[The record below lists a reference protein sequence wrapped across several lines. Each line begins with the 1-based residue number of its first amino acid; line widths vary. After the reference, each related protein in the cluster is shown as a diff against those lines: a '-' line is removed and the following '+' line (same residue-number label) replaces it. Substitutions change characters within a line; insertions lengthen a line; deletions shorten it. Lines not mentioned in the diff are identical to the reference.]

1 VTHPESFPGRSRGR
15 RARQDNGESEW
26 QGQGAVPSDQREF
39 PDLAPVRPQ
48 GARER
53 DLRMQQGQGGTGPQ
67 AQAQAPQLGG
77 YGGYGGYPGNPAAPQ
92 APATGG
98 QYGQY
103 GQYAGGQQ
111 AGGRHASGGYP
122 VQTPAAEYTQQYQA
136 PQRPLER
143 EEPRQQEQPQQP
155 PRSSRPSKPLKQ
167 EKTPSWAEP
176 DSADEFSERWK
187 RRGQEAK
194 QEEDQDKRRK
204 GRRLL
209 IAAAVVVAVAVGATV
224 YLTQGGPGSSAF
236 GFGNFVSTFQ
246 PGELQSLSNPCNA
259 VSASTLAQ
267 DLPGKPTENGQPLNS
282 GSITQSGQT
291 TECTWTLDS
300 PSTHIFRVLD
310 VQYIGYTPSG
320 LATGNGSATS
330 EAIDFIAADQDGFAY
345 TPKLVKNNP
354 GLQSS
359 STSDISGMPGG
370 NDTSGFAATQV
381 VVNGGLT
388 QDFAY
393 DYVRYRN
400 VIVRV
405 EVQGNSGTANGKT
418 YAASMSDLTPIA
430 TSVAKQLTSAIVK

>member
-39 PDLAPVRPQ
+39 PDLAPIRPQ

-77 YGGYGGYPGNPAAPQ
+77 YGGYPGSPAAPQ
-92 APATGG
+92 APTAGG

-111 AGGRHASGGYP
+111 AGGRPASGGYP
-122 VQTPAAEYTQQYQA
+122 VQPPAAEYPQQQYQA

-143 EEPRQQEQPQQP
+143 EEPRQQEQP
-155 PRSSRPSKPLKQ
+155 PRSSRPQKPPKQ
-167 EKTPSWAEP
+167 EETPSWAEP

-204 GRRLL
+204 RRRLL
-209 IAAAVVVAVAVGATV
+209 IAGAVVVAVAVGATV

-236 GFGNFVSTFQ
+236 GFDNFVSTFQ

-267 DLPGKPTENGQPLNS
+267 DLPGKPAEAESPLNS
-282 GSITQSGQT
+282 GAITQTGQT
-291 TECTWTLDS
+291 TECTWTLDNAT
-300 PSTHIFRVLD
+300 THTFRVLD
-310 VQYIGYTPSG
+310 VEYIGYTPSG
-320 LATGNGSATS
+320 LATGNGSATFA
-330 EAIDFIAADQDGFAY
+330 AIDAITADQDGYVY
-345 TPKLVKNNP
+345 TPELAKNQP

-359 STSDISGMPGG
+359 SASDVSGMPGG
-370 NDTSGFAATQV
+370 TETSAFAATQV

-405 EVQGNSGTANGKT
+405 SVQGNSGTANGKT
-418 YAASMSDLTPIA
+418 YTAAMSDLTPIA
-430 TSVAKQLTSAIVK
+430 ASVAKQLTSAIVK